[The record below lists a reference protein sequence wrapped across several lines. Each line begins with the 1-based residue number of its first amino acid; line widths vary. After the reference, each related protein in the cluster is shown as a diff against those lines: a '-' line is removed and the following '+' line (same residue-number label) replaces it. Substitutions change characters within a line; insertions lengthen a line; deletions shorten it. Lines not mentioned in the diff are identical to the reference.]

1 MISRLIRL
9 VSRLPA
15 TVHAKLLAAF
25 LTIVVVLIMVGTVGL
40 EALSRV
46 NRGAQDLVNLQ
57 RKIAAYRQLQHDTTS
72 QLYAVSAA
80 LVVPEESARD
90 ATLRQLNQF
99 GYDLDRLQFVAKDE
113 VELLGQVR
121 DDYEKFI
128 QVVTRV
134 IDMIREGKAA
144 EGREVQFKEAGPLAD
159 HLERL
164 TNQLVNRA
172 EADMLASIEAGQTT
186 YANSRWIVV
195 TIAAASILLALVL
208 GYVISWSLIDPVRHM
223 DQRLQEIASG
233 DFSRHV
239 TVANRDELGT
249 LATNLNRMND
259 ELKVL
264 YEQLEAANRHK
275 SRFLASVSH
284 ELRTPL
290 NAIIGFSRLIL
301 RKTGGQIPDLQ
312 RANLQK
318 VLISGEHL
326 LTLINGLL
334 DLSKI
339 EAGKMEVLPEAVELA
354 EVLDGAASTVEPMLT
369 NGQVRLIR
377 EIAPHVPPLYTDRE
391 KLRQIV
397 LNLLSNAAKFTE
409 QGEIRVLAWRQNG
422 WLKLQVTD
430 SGIGMEPEA
439 LTHIFEEFRQVGS
452 SSTLRS
458 RGTGLGL
465 AITRQLVGLLG
476 GEISVQSDVGKGSTF
491 TVVLPIRFNG
501 SKPRG

>member
-1 MISRLIRL
+1 
-9 VSRLPA
+9 
-15 TVHAKLLAAF
+15 
-25 LTIVVVLIMVGTVGL
+25 
-40 EALSRV
+40 
-46 NRGAQDLVNLQ
+46 
-57 RKIAAYRQLQHDTTS
+57 
-72 QLYAVSAA
+72 
-80 LVVPEESARD
+80 
-90 ATLRQLNQF
+90 
-99 GYDLDRLQFVAKDE
+99 
-113 VELLGQVR
+113 
-121 DDYEKFI
+121 
-128 QVVTRV
+128 
-134 IDMIREGKAA
+134 
-144 EGREVQFKEAGPLAD
+144 
-159 HLERL
+159 
-164 TNQLVNRA
+164 
-172 EADMLASIEAGQTT
+172 
-186 YANSRWIVV
+186 
-195 TIAAASILLALVL
+195 
-208 GYVISWSLIDPVRHM
+208 M
-223 DQRLQEIASG
+223 DQRLQEIAAG

-239 TVANRDELGT
+239 AVANRDELGT

-264 YEQLEAANRHK
+264 YEELEAANRHK

-301 RKTGGQIPDLQ
+301 RKTEGQIPDLQ

-369 NGQVRLIR
+369 SGQVRLIR
-377 EIAPHVPPLYTDRE
+377 EVAPDVPLLYTDRE
-391 KLRQIV
+391 KLRQIL

-409 QGEIRVLAWRQNG
+409 HGEIRVLAWRENG
-422 WLKLQVTD
+422 WLKLAVAD
-430 SGIGMEPEA
+430 SGIGMESEA
-439 LTHIFEEFRQVGS
+439 LSHIFEEFRQVGS

-465 AITRQLVGLLG
+465 AITRQLVSLLG
-476 GEISVQSDVGKGSTF
+476 GDISVHSDVGKGSTF

-501 SKPRG
+501 SKTRG

>member
-1 MISRLIRL
+1 MTGRLIRL
-9 VSRLPA
+9 VAQLPA

-25 LTIVVVLIMVGTVGL
+25 LAILVVLITVGAVGL

-72 QLYAVSAA
+72 QLYAVSSA
-80 LVVPEESARD
+80 LLVPEERTLD

-99 GYDLDRLQFVAKDE
+99 GYDFERLQFVAKDE
-113 VELLGQVR
+113 VELLAEVR
-121 DDYEKFI
+121 RDYEGFI
-128 QVVTRV
+128 QVVTHV
-134 IDMIREGKAA
+134 IDMIREGKVA
-144 EGREVQFKEAGPLAD
+144 EGREVHFKEAGPLAD
-159 HLERL
+159 RLERL
-164 TNQLVNRA
+164 TNHLVNKA
-172 EADMLASIEAGQTT
+172 ESDMVASIQVGQAA

-195 TIAAASILLALVL
+195 TIAAASIVLALVL
-208 GYVISWSLIDPVRHM
+208 GYVISWSLIGPVRRM

-239 TVANRDELGT
+239 VVANRDELGT

-259 ELKVL
+259 QLKVL

-301 RKTGGQIPDLQ
+301 RKTEGQIPELQ

-377 EIAPHVPPLYTDRE
+377 EIASDVPLLYTDRE

-409 QGEIRVLAWRQNG
+409 DGEIRASAWRDDG
-422 WLKLQVTD
+422 SLTLVVADT
-430 SGIGMEPEA
+430 GIGMESET

-452 SSTLRS
+452 SAKFRS
-458 RGTGLGL
+458 RGSGLGL
-465 AITRQLVGLLG
+465 AITRQLVSLLG
-476 GEISVQSDVGKGSTF
+476 GEISVQSEVGKGSTF
-491 TVVLPIRFNG
+491 TVVLPLRFNG